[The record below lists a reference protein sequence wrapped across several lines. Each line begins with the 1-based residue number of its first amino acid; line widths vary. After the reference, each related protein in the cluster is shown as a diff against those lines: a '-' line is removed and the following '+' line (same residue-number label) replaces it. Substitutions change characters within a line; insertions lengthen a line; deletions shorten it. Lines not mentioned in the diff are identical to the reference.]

1 MNTQYLS
8 SESSLQGGRYRIVR
22 MLGSG
27 GFGITYLGTQ
37 TGLERNI
44 VIKEFFMTDYCLR
57 DEYSNLITV
66 PTVSNVEFV
75 ERFKDKFL
83 KEARHIAQLKH
94 PNIVNIIDVF
104 EENGTAYYV
113 MDFIEGG
120 SLVEKVQREGSLP
133 ENVAKRYILQI
144 ADALNYIHQRYM
156 NHLDVKPGNIMLS
169 RNDNAIL
176 IDFGLSKQ
184 YDSQTGHQTST
195 TPVGISHG
203 YAPMEQY
210 KEGGVSEFS
219 PETDI
224 YSLGAT
230 LYYLLTGAR
239 PPVSQEIN
247 EDGLPLDQLKA
258 KNISWPTISAIINA
272 MKPRRKER
280 THDINTFI
288 AELNAGTEGDITG
301 PGNTGAVN
309 TGQGYAAPRYTTD
322 PGNTGPGY
330 TGPGYTTD
338 PRNTGPGYT
347 GPGYTTDPRY
357 TGPGNTGPGNTGP
370 RYTTDPRNTGP
381 GNTDPRYTGPGYT
394 TDPRNTGS
402 GNTGSGNTGQE
413 TGQWYQQTP
422 SYGNQQNKTV
432 VDVFPPT
439 PDYNVNTSGKRTSKL
454 VIAILCGVAVSIF
467 GTGIL
472 LSMCQGASEA
482 GKDWDDTLLCE
493 DSCEVD
499 SLAIDSALYADSI
512 AAADSLAAI
521 AEEPKP
527 EQQQKIST
535 PTEKKETTPEKKEA
549 TPRKT
554 KTRQSSSSTKS
565 STTTPSRTK
574 TTSSRTTPPSQP
586 AAVETNEPPSR
597 QVRNDS
603 YYNDGISTK
612 PKRKNRVT
620 QDGIR

>member
-57 DEYSNLITV
+57 DEYSNLLTV

-322 PGNTGPGY
+322 PGNTGPG
-330 TGPGYTTD
+330 
-338 PRNTGPGYT
+338 
-347 GPGYTTDPRY
+347 
-357 TGPGNTGPGNTGP
+357 NTGP
-370 RYTTDPRNTGP
+370 R
-381 GNTDPRYTGPGYT
+381 YT

-439 PDYNVNTSGKRTSKL
+439 PNYNVNTSGKRTSKL

-535 PTEKKETTPEKKEA
+535 PTEKKETTP
-549 TPRKT
+549 RKT

>member
-230 LYYLLTGAR
+230 LYYLLTGTR
-239 PPVSQEIN
+239 PPFSQEIN

-258 KNISWPTISAIINA
+258 KNISWTTISAIINA
-272 MKPRRKER
+272 MKPRKKER

-322 PGNTGPGY
+322 PGNTGPG
-330 TGPGYTTD
+330 
-338 PRNTGPGYT
+338 
-347 GPGYTTDPRY
+347 
-357 TGPGNTGPGNTGP
+357 NTGP
-370 RYTTDPRNTGP
+370 RYTTDPRNTGS
-381 GNTDPRYTGPGYT
+381 GNTGP
-394 TDPRNTGS
+394 

-535 PTEKKETTPEKKEA
+535 PTEKKEATPEKKET

>member
-44 VIKEFFMTDYCLR
+44 VIKEFFMSGYCLR
-57 DEYSNLITV
+57 DEYSNLLTV

-120 SLVEKVQREGSLP
+120 SLVEKVQREGPLP

-230 LYYLLTGAR
+230 LYYLLTGTR

-322 PGNTGPGY
+322 PGNTGPGN
-330 TGPGYTTD
+330 TEPRYTTD

-347 GPGYTTDPRY
+347 GPGYT
-357 TGPGNTGPGNTGP
+357 
-370 RYTTDPRNTGP
+370 
-381 GNTDPRYTGPGYT
+381 GPGYT
-394 TDPRNTGS
+394 TDPR
-402 GNTGSGNTGQE
+402 NTGSGNTGQE

-512 AAADSLAAI
+512 ATADSLAAI

-535 PTEKKETTPEKKEA
+535 PTEKKET

>member
-338 PRNTGPGYT
+338 PRNTGPG
-347 GPGYTTDPRY
+347 
-357 TGPGNTGPGNTGP
+357 NTGPGNTGP
-370 RYTTDPRNTGP
+370 RYTTDPR
-381 GNTDPRYTGPGYT
+381 
-394 TDPRNTGS
+394 
-402 GNTGSGNTGQE
+402 NTGSGNTGQE

-535 PTEKKETTPEKKEA
+535 PTEKKETTP
-549 TPRKT
+549 RKT

>member
-370 RYTTDPRNTGP
+370 RYTTDPRNTG
-381 GNTDPRYTGPGYT
+381 
-394 TDPRNTGS
+394 S

-535 PTEKKETTPEKKEA
+535 PTEKKETTPEKKET

>member
-322 PGNTGPGY
+322 PGNTGPGN
-330 TGPGYTTD
+330 TGPGNTGPRYTTD

-381 GNTDPRYTGPGYT
+381 GNT
-394 TDPRNTGS
+394 
-402 GNTGSGNTGQE
+402 GSGNTGQE

-439 PDYNVNTSGKRTSKL
+439 PNYNGNTSRKRTSKL

-535 PTEKKETTPEKKEA
+535 PTEKKETTPEKKET

>member
-57 DEYSNLITV
+57 DEYSNLLTV

-288 AELNAGTEGDITG
+288 AELNAGTEADITG

-322 PGNTGPGY
+322 PGNTV
-330 TGPGYTTD
+330 
-338 PRNTGPGYT
+338 PGYT

-357 TGPGNTGPGNTGP
+357 TGPRNTGPGNTGP
-370 RYTTDPRNTGP
+370 RYTTDPRNTGS
-381 GNTDPRYTGPGYT
+381 GNTD
-394 TDPRNTGS
+394 
-402 GNTGSGNTGQE
+402 SGNTGQE

-499 SLAIDSALYADSI
+499 SLAIDSVLYADSI

-535 PTEKKETTPEKKEA
+535 PTEKKETTP
-549 TPRKT
+549 RKT

-565 STTTPSRTK
+565 STTTPSRTM

>member
-338 PRNTGPGYT
+338 PRNTGPG
-347 GPGYTTDPRY
+347 
-357 TGPGNTGPGNTGP
+357 NTGPGNTGP
-370 RYTTDPRNTGP
+370 RYTTDPR
-381 GNTDPRYTGPGYT
+381 
-394 TDPRNTGS
+394 
-402 GNTGSGNTGQE
+402 NTGSGNTGQE

-535 PTEKKETTPEKKEA
+535 PTEKKETTPEKKET

-574 TTSSRTTPPSQP
+574 TNSSRTTPPSQP

>member
-133 ENVAKRYILQI
+133 ENLAKRYILQI

-338 PRNTGPGYT
+338 PRNTGS
-347 GPGYTTDPRY
+347 
-357 TGPGNTGPGNTGP
+357 GNTGPGNTGP
-370 RYTTDPRNTGP
+370 R
-381 GNTDPRYTGPGYT
+381 YT

-565 STTTPSRTK
+565 STTTPSRTM

>member
-322 PGNTGPGY
+322 PGNTEPG
-330 TGPGYTTD
+330 
-338 PRNTGPGYT
+338 
-347 GPGYTTDPRY
+347 
-357 TGPGNTGPGNTGP
+357 
-370 RYTTDPRNTGP
+370 
-381 GNTDPRYTGPGYT
+381 YTGPGYT

-439 PDYNVNTSGKRTSKL
+439 PNYNGNTSGKRTSKL

-535 PTEKKETTPEKKEA
+535 PTEKKETTPEKKET

>member
-57 DEYSNLITV
+57 DEYSNLLTV

-195 TPVGISHG
+195 TPVGISPG

-210 KEGGVSEFS
+210 KDGGMSEFS

-338 PRNTGPGYT
+338 PR
-347 GPGYTTDPRY
+347 Y

-370 RYTTDPRNTGP
+370 R
-381 GNTDPRYTGPGYT
+381 YT

-439 PDYNVNTSGKRTSKL
+439 PNYNGNTSGKRTSKL

-535 PTEKKETTPEKKEA
+535 PTEKKETTPEKKET

-565 STTTPSRTK
+565 STTTPSRTM

>member
-57 DEYSNLITV
+57 DEYSNLLTV

-338 PRNTGPGYT
+338 PR
-347 GPGYTTDPRY
+347 Y

-370 RYTTDPRNTGP
+370 R
-381 GNTDPRYTGPGYT
+381 YT

-439 PDYNVNTSGKRTSKL
+439 PDYNVNTSRKGTSKL

-535 PTEKKETTPEKKEA
+535 PTEKKETTPEKKET

-565 STTTPSRTK
+565 STTTPSRTM

>member
-44 VIKEFFMTDYCLR
+44 VIKEFFMSGYCLR

-322 PGNTGPGY
+322 PGNTGPG
-330 TGPGYTTD
+330 
-338 PRNTGPGYT
+338 NTGPGYT
-347 GPGYTTDPRY
+347 GPRYTTDPR
-357 TGPGNTGPGNTGP
+357 NTGPGNTGP

-381 GNTDPRYTGPGYT
+381 
-394 TDPRNTGS
+394 

-439 PDYNVNTSGKRTSKL
+439 PNYNGNTSGKRTSKL

-535 PTEKKETTPEKKEA
+535 PTEKKETTPEKKET

>member
-309 TGQGYAAPRYTTD
+309 TGQGYAAPRYTTA
-322 PGNTGPGY
+322 PGNTGPGN

-338 PRNTGPGYT
+338 PR
-347 GPGYTTDPRY
+347 
-357 TGPGNTGPGNTGP
+357 NTGPGNTGP
-370 RYTTDPRNTGP
+370 RYTTDPR
-381 GNTDPRYTGPGYT
+381 
-394 TDPRNTGS
+394 
-402 GNTGSGNTGQE
+402 NTGSGNTGQE

-439 PDYNVNTSGKRTSKL
+439 PNYNGNTSGKRTSKL

-565 STTTPSRTK
+565 STTTPSRTM

>member
-57 DEYSNLITV
+57 DEYSNLLTV

-288 AELNAGTEGDITG
+288 AELNAGTEADITG

-322 PGNTGPGY
+322 PGNTGPG
-330 TGPGYTTD
+330 
-338 PRNTGPGYT
+338 
-347 GPGYTTDPRY
+347 
-357 TGPGNTGPGNTGP
+357 NTGP
-370 RYTTDPRNTGP
+370 R
-381 GNTDPRYTGPGYT
+381 YT

-499 SLAIDSALYADSI
+499 SLAIDSVLYADSI

-535 PTEKKETTPEKKEA
+535 PTEKKETTP
-549 TPRKT
+549 RKT

-565 STTTPSRTK
+565 STTTPSRTM

>member
-8 SESSLQGGRYRIVR
+8 SESLLQGGRYRIVK

-37 TGLERNI
+37 TVLKRNI
-44 VIKEFFMTDYCLR
+44 VIKEFFMTDYCQR

-120 SLVEKVQREGSLP
+120 SLVEKVQREGPLP

-176 IDFGLSKQ
+176 IDFGLAKQ

-224 YSLGAT
+224 YSLGGT
-230 LYYLLTGAR
+230 LYYLLTGER

-247 EDGLPLDQLKA
+247 EDGLRLDQLKA
-258 KNISWPTISAIINA
+258 KNVSWPTISAIINA
-272 MKPRRKER
+272 MKPRKKER

-301 PGNTGAVN
+301 
-309 TGQGYAAPRYTTD
+309 
-322 PGNTGPGY
+322 
-330 TGPGYTTD
+330 
-338 PRNTGPGYT
+338 
-347 GPGYTTDPRY
+347 
-357 TGPGNTGPGNTGP
+357 
-370 RYTTDPRNTGP
+370 
-381 GNTDPRYTGPGYT
+381 
-394 TDPRNTGS
+394 
-402 GNTGSGNTGQE
+402 SGNTGQE
-413 TGQWYQQTP
+413 TGQRYQQTP
-422 SYGNQQNKTV
+422 LYGNQQNETV
-432 VDVFPPT
+432 VNVHPST

-454 VIAILCGVAVSIF
+454 VLATLCGVAVSIC

-472 LSMCQGASEA
+472 LSMCQGASEP
-482 GKDWDDTLLCE
+482 GNDLDDTLFYE

-527 EQQQKIST
+527 DEQQKIST
-535 PTEKKETTPEKKEA
+535 PTEKKES
-549 TPRKT
+549 TPRKK
-554 KTRQSSSSTKS
+554 KTRQSNSSTKS
-565 STTTPSRTK
+565 STQANSRKKDDYPIYNKSSEKPNVLNQVKPQPQPVIATK
-574 TTSSRTTPPSQP
+574 NGPE
-586 AAVETNEPPSR
+586 VL
-597 QVRNDS
+597 
-603 YYNDGISTK
+603 
-612 PKRKNRVT
+612 
-620 QDGIR
+620 

>member
-57 DEYSNLITV
+57 DEYSNLLTV

-338 PRNTGPGYT
+338 PRNTGPG
-347 GPGYTTDPRY
+347 
-357 TGPGNTGPGNTGP
+357 NTGPGNTGP
-370 RYTTDPRNTGP
+370 RYTTDPR
-381 GNTDPRYTGPGYT
+381 
-394 TDPRNTGS
+394 
-402 GNTGSGNTGQE
+402 NTGSGNTGQE

-535 PTEKKETTPEKKEA
+535 PTEKKETTP
-549 TPRKT
+549 RKT

>member
-247 EDGLPLDQLKA
+247 EDGLPLDQLKE
-258 KNISWPTISAIINA
+258 KNISWTTISAIINA

-338 PRNTGPGYT
+338 PRYT
-347 GPGYTTDPRY
+347 GP
-357 TGPGNTGPGNTGP
+357 
-370 RYTTDPRNTGP
+370 
-381 GNTDPRYTGPGYT
+381 
-394 TDPRNTGS
+394 

-439 PDYNVNTSGKRTSKL
+439 PNYNGNTSGKRTSKL

-535 PTEKKETTPEKKEA
+535 PEKKEA

>member
-57 DEYSNLITV
+57 DEYSNLLTV

-224 YSLGAT
+224 YSLGGT

-288 AELNAGTEGDITG
+288 AELYAGTEGDITG
-301 PGNTGAVN
+301 PGY
-309 TGQGYAAPRYTTD
+309 TGQGYAA
-322 PGNTGPGY
+322 
-330 TGPGYTTD
+330 
-338 PRNTGPGYT
+338 
-347 GPGYTTDPRY
+347 
-357 TGPGNTGPGNTGP
+357 
-370 RYTTDPRNTGP
+370 
-381 GNTDPRYTGPGYT
+381 PGYT

-499 SLAIDSALYADSI
+499 SLAIDSALYAVSI

-535 PTEKKETTPEKKEA
+535 PTEKKETTPEKKET

>member
-1 MNTQYLS
+1 
-8 SESSLQGGRYRIVR
+8 
-22 MLGSG
+22 
-27 GFGITYLGTQ
+27 
-37 TGLERNI
+37 
-44 VIKEFFMTDYCLR
+44 MTDYCLR

-322 PGNTGPGY
+322 PGNTEPG
-330 TGPGYTTD
+330 
-338 PRNTGPGYT
+338 
-347 GPGYTTDPRY
+347 
-357 TGPGNTGPGNTGP
+357 
-370 RYTTDPRNTGP
+370 
-381 GNTDPRYTGPGYT
+381 YTGPGYT

-439 PDYNVNTSGKRTSKL
+439 PNYNGNTSGKRTSKL

-535 PTEKKETTPEKKEA
+535 PTEKKETTPEKKET

>member
-44 VIKEFFMTDYCLR
+44 VIKEFFMSGYCLR

-330 TGPGYTTD
+330 TGPGYT
-338 PRNTGPGYT
+338 

-370 RYTTDPRNTGP
+370 RC
-381 GNTDPRYTGPGYT
+381 T

-439 PDYNVNTSGKRTSKL
+439 PNYNGNTSGKRTSKL

>member
-338 PRNTGPGYT
+338 PRNTG
-347 GPGYTTDPRY
+347 
-357 TGPGNTGPGNTGP
+357 
-370 RYTTDPRNTGP
+370 
-381 GNTDPRYTGPGYT
+381 
-394 TDPRNTGS
+394 S

-535 PTEKKETTPEKKEA
+535 PTEKKETTP
-549 TPRKT
+549 RKT

>member
-230 LYYLLTGAR
+230 LYYLLTGTR
-239 PPVSQEIN
+239 PPFSQEVN

-322 PGNTGPGY
+322 PGNTGPG
-330 TGPGYTTD
+330 
-338 PRNTGPGYT
+338 
-347 GPGYTTDPRY
+347 
-357 TGPGNTGPGNTGP
+357 NTGP
-370 RYTTDPRNTGP
+370 RYTTDPRNTGS
-381 GNTDPRYTGPGYT
+381 GNTGP
-394 TDPRNTGS
+394 

-535 PTEKKETTPEKKEA
+535 PTEKKEATPEKKET

>member
-330 TGPGYTTD
+330 TGPGYTG
-338 PRNTGPGYT
+338 PR
-347 GPGYTTDPRY
+347 YTTDPR
-357 TGPGNTGPGNTGP
+357 NTGPGNTGP

-381 GNTDPRYTGPGYT
+381 
-394 TDPRNTGS
+394 

-535 PTEKKETTPEKKEA
+535 PTEKKEATPEKKET

>member
-247 EDGLPLDQLKA
+247 EDGLPLDQLKE
-258 KNISWPTISAIINA
+258 KNISWTTISAIINA
-272 MKPRRKER
+272 MKPRKKER

-288 AELNAGTEGDITG
+288 AELNADTEGDI
-301 PGNTGAVN
+301 
-309 TGQGYAAPRYTTD
+309 
-322 PGNTGPGY
+322 
-330 TGPGYTTD
+330 
-338 PRNTGPGYT
+338 
-347 GPGYTTDPRY
+347 
-357 TGPGNTGPGNTGP
+357 
-370 RYTTDPRNTGP
+370 
-381 GNTDPRYTGPGYT
+381 
-394 TDPRNTGS
+394 
-402 GNTGSGNTGQE
+402 TGSGNTGQE
-413 TGQWYQQTP
+413 TGQRYQQTP
-422 SYGNQQNKTV
+422 LYGNQQNETV
-432 VDVFPPT
+432 VDVLPPT
-439 PDYNVNTSGKRTSKL
+439 PDYDVNTSGKRKRKL
-454 VIAILCGVAVSIF
+454 VLAILCGVAVCIC

-472 LSMCQGASEA
+472 LSMYQGASEP
-482 GKDWDDTLLCE
+482 GNDLDDTLVYE

-527 EQQQKIST
+527 DEQQKIST
-535 PTEKKETTPEKKEA
+535 PTEKKES
-549 TPRKT
+549 TPRKK
-554 KTRQSSSSTKS
+554 KTRQSNSSTKS
-565 STTTPSRTK
+565 STQANSKKKNIINPIKDKPTNQPSILNK
-574 TTSSRTTPPSQP
+574 PGK
-586 AAVETNEPPSR
+586 EPGKEPGKR
-597 QVRNDS
+597 GKEPVRNGSDMLWQNIHNAKQQKPSNTRRYTLSPCGDS
-603 YYNDGISTK
+603 RGA
-612 PKRKNRVT
+612 T
-620 QDGIR
+620 QILSSFWSKEAENWRCVRMVKMQGA

>member
-1 MNTQYLS
+1 MKTQYLS

-144 ADALNYIHQRYM
+144 ADALDYIHQQYM

-230 LYYLLTGAR
+230 LYYLLTGTR
-239 PPVSQEIN
+239 PPFSQEIN

-338 PRNTGPGYT
+338 PRNTG
-347 GPGYTTDPRY
+347 
-357 TGPGNTGPGNTGP
+357 
-370 RYTTDPRNTGP
+370 
-381 GNTDPRYTGPGYT
+381 
-394 TDPRNTGS
+394 S

-439 PDYNVNTSGKRTSKL
+439 PNYNGNTSGKRTSKL

-535 PTEKKETTPEKKEA
+535 PTEKKETTPEKKET

>member
-27 GFGITYLGTQ
+27 GFGITYVGTQ

-57 DEYSNLITV
+57 DEYSNLLTV

-322 PGNTGPGY
+322 PRNTGPGY

-338 PRNTGPGYT
+338 PRNTGSGN
-347 GPGYTTDPRY
+347 

-370 RYTTDPRNTGP
+370 RYTTDPR
-381 GNTDPRYTGPGYT
+381 
-394 TDPRNTGS
+394 
-402 GNTGSGNTGQE
+402 NTGSGNTGQE

-535 PTEKKETTPEKKEA
+535 PTEKKETTPEKKET

>member
-338 PRNTGPGYT
+338 PRNTG
-347 GPGYTTDPRY
+347 
-357 TGPGNTGPGNTGP
+357 
-370 RYTTDPRNTGP
+370 
-381 GNTDPRYTGPGYT
+381 
-394 TDPRNTGS
+394 S

-535 PTEKKETTPEKKEA
+535 PTEKKETTPEKKET

>member
-44 VIKEFFMTDYCLR
+44 VIKEFFMSGYCLR

-338 PRNTGPGYT
+338 PR
-347 GPGYTTDPRY
+347 Y

-370 RYTTDPRNTGP
+370 R
-381 GNTDPRYTGPGYT
+381 YT

-439 PDYNVNTSGKRTSKL
+439 PNYNGNTSGKRTSKL

-535 PTEKKETTPEKKEA
+535 PTEKKETTPEKKET

>member
-57 DEYSNLITV
+57 DEYSNLLTV

-288 AELNAGTEGDITG
+288 AELNAGTEADITG

-338 PRNTGPGYT
+338 PRNTGS
-347 GPGYTTDPRY
+347 
-357 TGPGNTGPGNTGP
+357 GNTGPGNTGP
-370 RYTTDPRNTGP
+370 RYTTDPRNTGS
-381 GNTDPRYTGPGYT
+381 GNTD
-394 TDPRNTGS
+394 
-402 GNTGSGNTGQE
+402 SGNTGQE

-499 SLAIDSALYADSI
+499 SLAIDSVLYADSI

-535 PTEKKETTPEKKEA
+535 PTEKKETTPTEKKEA

-565 STTTPSRTK
+565 STTTPSRTM

>member
-57 DEYSNLITV
+57 DEYSNLLTV

-247 EDGLPLDQLKA
+247 EDGLTLDQLKA

-272 MKPRRKER
+272 MKPRKKER

-288 AELNAGTEGDITG
+288 AELNAGIEGDITS
-301 PGNTGAVN
+301 PGNTGPRN
-309 TGQGYAAPRYTTD
+309 TGQGYAAPGD
-322 PGNTGPGY
+322 
-330 TGPGYTTD
+330 TTD
-338 PRNTGPGYT
+338 PRNTGPGGSRSNSAASVKELRSVIEGLQQQGLLKEAY
-347 GPGYTTDPRY
+347 
-357 TGPGNTGPGNTGP
+357 NQCLENI
-370 RYTTDPRNTGP
+370 RN
-381 GNTDPRYTGPGYT
+381 N
-394 TDPRNTGS
+394 
-402 GNTGSGNTGQE
+402 
-413 TGQWYQQTP
+413 
-422 SYGNQQNKTV
+422 
-432 VDVFPPT
+432 VDVEFSKEKSQELVELLKEQT
-439 PDYNVNTSGKRTSKL
+439 KKGNVKTIILFIVVFIVSLIISI
-454 VIAILCGVAVSIF
+454 IANS
-467 GTGIL
+467 
-472 LSMCQGASEA
+472 
-482 GKDWDDTLLCE
+482 
-493 DSCEVD
+493 
-499 SLAIDSALYADSI
+499 
-512 AAADSLAAI
+512 
-521 AEEPKP
+521 
-527 EQQQKIST
+527 
-535 PTEKKETTPEKKEA
+535 
-549 TPRKT
+549 
-554 KTRQSSSSTKS
+554 
-565 STTTPSRTK
+565 
-574 TTSSRTTPPSQP
+574 
-586 AAVETNEPPSR
+586 
-597 QVRNDS
+597 
-603 YYNDGISTK
+603 
-612 PKRKNRVT
+612 
-620 QDGIR
+620 

>member
-120 SLVEKVQREGSLP
+120 SLVEKVQREGPLP

-224 YSLGAT
+224 YSLGGT
-230 LYYLLTGAR
+230 LYYLLTGER

-247 EDGLPLDQLKA
+247 EDGLRLDQLKA
-258 KNISWPTISAIINA
+258 KNVSWPTISAIINA

-322 PGNTGPGY
+322 PGNTGPG
-330 TGPGYTTD
+330 
-338 PRNTGPGYT
+338 
-347 GPGYTTDPRY
+347 
-357 TGPGNTGPGNTGP
+357 NTGP
-370 RYTTDPRNTGP
+370 RYTTDPRNTGS
-381 GNTDPRYTGPGYT
+381 GYT
-394 TDPRNTGS
+394 TDPRNTGP

-439 PDYNVNTSGKRTSKL
+439 PNYNVNTSGKRTSKL

-535 PTEKKETTPEKKEA
+535 PTEKKETTPEKKET

>member
-120 SLVEKVQREGSLP
+120 SLAEKVQSEGSLP

-338 PRNTGPGYT
+338 PRNTGPG
-347 GPGYTTDPRY
+347 
-357 TGPGNTGPGNTGP
+357 NTGPGNTGP
-370 RYTTDPRNTGP
+370 RYTTDPR
-381 GNTDPRYTGPGYT
+381 
-394 TDPRNTGS
+394 
-402 GNTGSGNTGQE
+402 NTGSGNTGQE

-527 EQQQKIST
+527 KQQQKIST
-535 PTEKKETTPEKKEA
+535 PTEKKETTPEKKET

>member
-1 MNTQYLS
+1 MNMQYLS
-8 SESSLQGGRYRIVR
+8 SESLLQGGRYRIVK

-37 TGLERNI
+37 TVLKRNI
-44 VIKEFFMTDYCLR
+44 VIKEFFMTDYCQR

-75 ERFKDKFL
+75 KRFKDKFL
-83 KEARHIAQLKH
+83 KEALHIAQLKH

-120 SLVEKVQREGSLP
+120 SLAEKVQSEGSLP

-144 ADALNYIHQRYM
+144 ADALNYIHQQYM

-195 TPVGISHG
+195 TPVGISPG

-210 KEGGVSEFS
+210 KDGGMSEFS

-230 LYYLLTGAR
+230 LYYLLTGTR
-239 PPVSQEIN
+239 PPFSQEIN

-258 KNISWPTISAIINA
+258 KNISWTTISAIINA
-272 MKPRRKER
+272 MKPRKKER

-301 PGNTGAVN
+301 
-309 TGQGYAAPRYTTD
+309 
-322 PGNTGPGY
+322 
-330 TGPGYTTD
+330 
-338 PRNTGPGYT
+338 
-347 GPGYTTDPRY
+347 
-357 TGPGNTGPGNTGP
+357 
-370 RYTTDPRNTGP
+370 
-381 GNTDPRYTGPGYT
+381 
-394 TDPRNTGS
+394 
-402 GNTGSGNTGQE
+402 SGNTGQE
-413 TGQWYQQTP
+413 TGQRYQQTP
-422 SYGNQQNKTV
+422 LYGNQQNETV
-432 VDVFPPT
+432 VNVLPPT
-439 PDYNVNTSGKRTSKL
+439 PDYDVNTSGKRKRKL
-454 VIAILCGVAVSIF
+454 VLAILCGCGVAVCIC

-472 LSMCQGASEA
+472 LSMYQGASEP
-482 GKDWDDTLLCE
+482 GNDLDDTLVYE

-527 EQQQKIST
+527 DEQQKIST
-535 PTEKKETTPEKKEA
+535 PTEKKES
-549 TPRKT
+549 TPRKK
-554 KTRQSSSSTKS
+554 KTRQSNSSTKS
-565 STTTPSRTK
+565 STQANSKKKNIINPIKDKPTNQPSILNK
-574 TTSSRTTPPSQP
+574 PGK
-586 AAVETNEPPSR
+586 EPGKEP
-597 QVRNDS
+597 VRNGS
-603 YYNDGISTK
+603 NML
-612 PKRKNRVT
+612 
-620 QDGIR
+620 

>member
-57 DEYSNLITV
+57 DEYSNLLTV

-322 PGNTGPGY
+322 PGNTGPG
-330 TGPGYTTD
+330 
-338 PRNTGPGYT
+338 
-347 GPGYTTDPRY
+347 
-357 TGPGNTGPGNTGP
+357 NTGP
-370 RYTTDPRNTGP
+370 RYTTDPRNTGS
-381 GNTDPRYTGPGYT
+381 GNTD
-394 TDPRNTGS
+394 
-402 GNTGSGNTGQE
+402 SGNTGQE

-499 SLAIDSALYADSI
+499 SLAIDSVLYADSI

-535 PTEKKETTPEKKEA
+535 PTEKKETTPTEKKET

-565 STTTPSRTK
+565 STTTPSRTM

>member
-8 SESSLQGGRYRIVR
+8 SESSLQGGRYRIVS

-44 VIKEFFMTDYCLR
+44 VIKEFFMSGYCLR

-75 ERFKDKFL
+75 KRFKDKFL
-83 KEARHIAQLKH
+83 KEALHIAQLKH

-370 RYTTDPRNTGP
+370 RYTTDPRNTG
-381 GNTDPRYTGPGYT
+381 
-394 TDPRNTGS
+394 S

-535 PTEKKETTPEKKEA
+535 PTEKKETTP
-549 TPRKT
+549 RKT

>member
-322 PGNTGPGY
+322 PGNTEPG
-330 TGPGYTTD
+330 
-338 PRNTGPGYT
+338 
-347 GPGYTTDPRY
+347 
-357 TGPGNTGPGNTGP
+357 
-370 RYTTDPRNTGP
+370 
-381 GNTDPRYTGPGYT
+381 YTGPGYT

-439 PDYNVNTSGKRTSKL
+439 PNYNGNTSGKRTSKL

-535 PTEKKETTPEKKEA
+535 PTEKKETTP
-549 TPRKT
+549 RKT

>member
-22 MLGSG
+22 MRGSG

-322 PGNTGPGY
+322 PGNTGPG
-330 TGPGYTTD
+330 
-338 PRNTGPGYT
+338 
-347 GPGYTTDPRY
+347 
-357 TGPGNTGPGNTGP
+357 NTGP
-370 RYTTDPRNTGP
+370 RYTTDPR
-381 GNTDPRYTGPGYT
+381 
-394 TDPRNTGS
+394 
-402 GNTGSGNTGQE
+402 NTGSGNTGQE

-422 SYGNQQNKTV
+422 SYGNQQNTTV

>member
-144 ADALNYIHQRYM
+144 ADALNYIHQRFM

-330 TGPGYTTD
+330 TGPGYT
-338 PRNTGPGYT
+338 
-347 GPGYTTDPRY
+347 
-357 TGPGNTGPGNTGP
+357 GP

-381 GNTDPRYTGPGYT
+381 GNTGPRYT

-439 PDYNVNTSGKRTSKL
+439 PNYNGNTSRKRTSKL

-535 PTEKKETTPEKKEA
+535 PTEKKETTPEKKET

>member
-120 SLVEKVQREGSLP
+120 SLAEKVQSEGSLP

-338 PRNTGPGYT
+338 PR
-347 GPGYTTDPRY
+347 Y
-357 TGPGNTGPGNTGP
+357 TGPGNTGPGNT
-370 RYTTDPRNTGP
+370 DPR
-381 GNTDPRYTGPGYT
+381 YT

-439 PDYNVNTSGKRTSKL
+439 PNYNGNTSGKRTSKL

-527 EQQQKIST
+527 KQQQKIST
-535 PTEKKETTPEKKEA
+535 PTEKKETTPEKKET